1 MQTEQ
6 LKQLVLDALDD
17 LKAVNIS
24 CIDVR
29 KHSDMVDYM
38 VVASGNSRR
47 HVNSIAENVVTQAKK
62 SGMQPLGIEGAEAG
76 EWVLVDLGD
85 VVANILMPDTRE
97 FYALEKLWTNPPV
110 ADADS
115 Q

>member
-6 LKQLVLDALDD
+6 LKTLVIDSLED
-17 LKAVNIS
+17 LKAVNVT
-24 CIDVR
+24 CIDVSA
-29 KHSDMVDYM
+29 HSSMVDYM

-47 HVNSIAENVVTQAKK
+47 HVNSIADNVVLNAKK
-62 SGMQPLGIEGAEAG
+62 NGVQPLGIEGAEAG

-97 FYALEKLWTNPPV
+97 FYALEKLWTNPV
-110 ADADS
+110 VDADS